1 RMAGLPKYS
10 RSLAGSAPAW
20 RRTLRCRLEICQ
32 PAWPVFMKVQVVRR
46 TMAHSRTL
54 VARDR
59 IVLKR
64 DGCDMTIFRSG
75 FPLLQATI
83 QALATADVSL
93 YALKRFRQA
102 AIAQLVRALDCGS
115 RGPPFEPGWR
125 YHQQTTLIKPS
136 ALALEIV
143 PGRQRLELGD
153 EAEPLGRIGRHD
165 RLRRHYVN
173 QSRSV
178 GERPLDRAR

>member
-1 RMAGLPKYS
+1 
-10 RSLAGSAPAW
+10 
-20 RRTLRCRLEICQ
+20 
-32 PAWPVFMKVQVVRR
+32 MKVQVVRR

-75 FPLLQATI
+75 FPLLQAAI
-83 QALATADVSL
+83 QALTTADVSL

-125 YHQQTTLIKPS
+125 YHAGSNRS
-136 ALALEIV
+136 APKAS
-143 PGRQRLELGD
+143 GRCG
-153 EAEPLGRIGRHD
+153 PL
-165 RLRRHYVN
+165 
-173 QSRSV
+173 
-178 GERPLDRAR
+178 RAQ